1 MEKENGEM
9 AERCRQLERQNF
21 RQHKELEATAD
32 LQAKVSDL
40 VDVLANLTGNLSFP
54 GCLISFEVITVL
66 YVSFTH
72 SYFHFFFIVLY

>member
-21 RQHKELEATAD
+21 RQHKELEATAE

-40 VDVLANLTGNLSFP
+40 VGVLANLTGS
-54 GCLISFEVITVL
+54 LIFSQLFN
-66 YVSFTH
+66 
-72 SYFHFFFIVLY
+72 FF

>member
-40 VDVLANLTGNLSFP
+40 GDVLANLIGNLSFP
-54 GCLISFEVITVL
+54 GCLISF
-66 YVSFTH
+66 
-72 SYFHFFFIVLY
+72 